1 LNWILGTLALTAV
14 MTYLA
19 MEAATYKDRGNGLRS
34 YLKTFRTSLLVLVP
48 FLLSVDCFIICFEK
62 EYFL

>member
-1 LNWILGTLALTAV
+1 MNWILGTLALTAV

-34 YLKTFRTSLLVLVP
+34 YLKAFRTSLLVLVP
-48 FLLSVDCFIICFEK
+48 FFIISGLF
-62 EYFL
+62 YYLF